1 LHRSCSKACRNTQFL
16 KCINWPHI
24 FCGSKSGCHYSD
36 TKFRPHTAFRS
47 SHFVGHNHS
56 TPPSPHANPS
66 PLHKRVWPSN
76 APCDTTHANQH
87 PHRRGHVPH
96 THLATT
102 QQTPPIRVASMFRLL
117 CLASLALLTH
127 CEEKKLAPCPYET
140 LYKKSKTVPGA
151 EVVTFGEPPNT
162 LLALSDTT
170 SCVGPRPRACC
181 ASPTSPGFGPR
192 RTHAFWVMAQR
203 AILNTHACGCW
214 REM

>member
-87 PHRRGHVPH
+87 PHCRGHVPH

-102 QQTPPIRVASMFRLL
+102 QPRVESPACFDCCAWHPSRCSRTARRRSSPLAPTRPSTRSQRQCLAQKLSPLVSRPTPFWPCLTQPLASARDLARVAPHL
-117 CLASLALLTH
+117 H
-127 CEEKKLAPCPYET
+127 H
-140 LYKKSKTVPGA
+140 
-151 EVVTFGEPPNT
+151 
-162 LLALSDTT
+162 
-170 SCVGPRPRACC
+170 
-181 ASPTSPGFGPR
+181 PGFGPR